1 MVLCNPEQQDDKY
14 YEHFTIY
21 TLNEPRK
28 NVKATELFQMLKV
41 NENPIDQRDIEL
53 DLKCFPT
60 LYPFG
65 SGGQYVSRPIK
76 ISASEFIKTKMM
88 SINSIFRTNSQY
100 LFFLL
105 HESNIR
111 ALKAG
116 IYHKLNVSN
125 TKEKLTSSEC
135 LKRLESN
142 ELEGNLTIFAR
153 LRNTSQYWLTPRS
166 DIEIMIT
173 WYGPVTF
180 FLTLSPAEYNWERLD
195 KYLRK
200 VNSDVQHGKT
210 TAALIALD
218 PVSTSRII
226 ENKFRAMLDFISSD
240 DGPIGKVVHYAW
252 RREYQTRGLQ
262 HFHIVIWVDQALLLG
277 ESTNEQVA

>member
-1 MVLCNPEQQDDKY
+1 
-14 YEHFTIY
+14 
-21 TLNEPRK
+21 
-28 NVKATELFQMLKV
+28 MLRV
-41 NENPIDQRDIEL
+41 NENLIDQRDIEL

-60 LYPFG
+60 LYLFG
-65 SGGQYVSRPIK
+65 RGGQYVSRPIK
-76 ISASEFIKTKMM
+76 ISASEFIELKMM

-135 LKRLESN
+135 LKRLENN
-142 ELEGNLTIFAR
+142 ELEGNLTTIFAR
-153 LRNTSQYWLTPRS
+153 LRNTSQYWLSHRS

-173 WYGPVTF
+173 WYGPVKF

-195 KYLRK
+195 KYLRE

-226 ENKFRAMLDFISSD
+226 ENEFRPMLDFISSD
-240 DGPIGKVVHYAW
+240 DGPIGKVVHEIYIYIHW

-262 HFHIVIWVDQALLLG
+262 HFHIVIWVDQAPIKKVYHLKISNL
-277 ESTNEQVA
+277 